1 MNFISSAF
9 ISFYIVGGGVGQ
21 NTPDTPS
28 YNPSNFLE
36 LNVPIECGINRVEG
50 VVSVHDYFMY
60 QNIEVL
66 GWIDVHN
73 DISPMYS
80 VHAFNNV
87 TITETVKV
95 TNSTSLNFTRSFSYT
110 EQYKMSTE
118 LNILD
123 VVEIDFAATTQTVY
137 SIENQLTYS
146 NSVVRE
152 TQISYNVNENVLEG
166 KNRFKIGT
174 IAYVYKIDGLHY
186 EAWDWWRNHYDID
199 ENSYVYFTNYVVCEP
214 FTTIIFDDG
223 SFVF

>member
-1 MNFISSAF
+1 MPSIFI
-9 ISFYIVGGGVGQ
+9 
-21 NTPDTPS
+21 
-28 YNPSNFLE
+28 
-36 LNVPIECGINRVEG
+36 
-50 VVSVHDYFMY
+50 
-60 QNIEVL
+60 
-66 GWIDVHN
+66 
-73 DISPMYS
+73 
-80 VHAFNNV
+80 
-87 TITETVKV
+87 
-95 TNSTSLNFTRSFSYT
+95 
-110 EQYKMSTE
+110 
-118 LNILD
+118 NILD

-174 IAYVYKIDGLHY
+174 IAYVYKINGLHY
-186 EAWDWWRNHYDID
+186 EAWDWWWNHYDID